1 VISDLLSADEWTAV
15 ALTLGVAGRSVALGL
30 PLAVG
35 LAWVL
40 ARCRFPGRGAL
51 DAFVHL
57 PMVLPPVVVG
67 WLLLL
72 LLGVRGPVGAWLNA
86 WFGVRLVFTTEGAA
100 IACAAM
106 SLPLMVRAIRLSIEA
121 IDPGLE
127 QAARTLGA
135 GRWDRFLSITLPL
148 ALPGVLSGAIV
159 GYVASLGEF
168 GAVITFAANIPG
180 ETQTL
185 PLAIYTA
192 LQTPDGEA
200 TAAKL
205 ALVSIVLAVA
215 GLAAAEWAGRR
226 ARAAL
231 GYRP

>member
-1 VISDLLSADEWTAV
+1 M
-15 ALTLGVAGRSVALGL
+15 AGRSVAIGL
-30 PLAVG
+30 PVAVV

-40 ARCRFPGRGAL
+40 ARCRFPGRAAL
-51 DAFVHL
+51 DALVHL

-72 LLGVRGPVGAWLNA
+72 LLGVRGPVGAWLND
-86 WFGVRLVFTTEGAA
+86 WFGVRLVFTTAGAA

-106 SLPLMVRAIRLSIEA
+106 ALPLMVRAVRLSIEA

-135 GRWDRFLSITLPL
+135 GRLDRLLTITLPL

-185 PLAIYTA
+185 PLAIYAA

-205 ALVSIVLAVA
+205 ALVSILLAVA

-231 GYRP
+231 GYRR

>member
-1 VISDLLSADEWTAV
+1 MLTPDEWTAV
-15 ALTLGVAGRSVALGL
+15 LLTLGVAARSVAFGL
-30 PLAVG
+30 PVAVG
-35 LAWVL
+35 LAWLL
-40 ARCRFPGRGAL
+40 ARGRFPGKAVL
-51 DAFVHL
+51 DALVHL

-72 LLGVRGPVGAWLNA
+72 LLGVRGPVGAWLHA

-100 IACAAM
+100 LACAAM
-106 SLPLMVRAIRLSIEA
+106 SLPLMVRAVRLSIEA

-135 GRWDRFLSITLPL
+135 GRLDRFMTITLPL

-185 PLAIYTA
+185 PLAIYSA
-192 LQTPDGEA
+192 LQSPNGEE

-205 ALVSIVLAVA
+205 ALVSI
-215 GLAAAEWAGRR
+215 GLALVGLGAAEWAGRR
-226 ARAAL
+226 ARAAV
-231 GYRP
+231 GQRP

>member
-1 VISDLLSADEWTAV
+1 MLTPDEWTAV
-15 ALTLGVAGRSVALGL
+15 LLTLGVAARSVAFGL
-30 PLAVG
+30 PVAVV
-35 LAWVL
+35 LAWLL
-40 ARCRFPGRGAL
+40 ARGRFPGKAVL
-51 DAFVHL
+51 DALVHL

-72 LLGVRGPVGAWLNA
+72 LLGVRGPVGAWLHA

-100 IACAAM
+100 LACAAM
-106 SLPLMVRAIRLSIEA
+106 SLPLMVRAVRLSIEA

-135 GRWDRFLSITLPL
+135 GRLDRFMTITLPL

-185 PLAIYTA
+185 PLAIYSA
-192 LQTPDGEA
+192 LQSPNGEE

-205 ALVSIVLAVA
+205 ALVSI
-215 GLAAAEWAGRR
+215 GLALVGLGAAEWAGRR
-226 ARAAL
+226 ARAAV
-231 GYRP
+231 GQRP

>member
-1 VISDLLSADEWTAV
+1 MALS
-15 ALTLGVAGRSVALGL
+15 LGVAARSVAFGL
-30 PLAVG
+30 PVAIG

-40 ARCRFPGRGAL
+40 ARCRFPGRAVL
-51 DAFVHL
+51 DALVRL

-72 LLGVRGPVGAWLNA
+72 LLGVRGPVGAWLHD
-86 WFGVRLVFTTEGAA
+86 WFGVRLVFTTQGAA
-100 IACAAM
+100 IACAVM
-106 SLPLMVRAIRLSIEA
+106 SLPLMVRAVRLSIEA

-127 QAARTLGA
+127 AAARALGA
-135 GRWDRFLSITLPL
+135 GRLDRFLTITLPL
-148 ALPGVLSGAIV
+148 ALPGVLSAAIV

-185 PLAIYTA
+185 PLAIYSA
-192 LQTPDGEA
+192 LQTPNGEA

-205 ALVSIVLAVA
+205 ALVSILLAVV
-215 GLAAAEWAGRR
+215 GLGVAEWIGRR
-226 ARAAL
+226 ARAGL
-231 GYRP
+231 GHRA

>member
-1 VISDLLSADEWTAV
+1 MATGMLTPDEWTAV
-15 ALTLGVAGRSVALGL
+15 WLSLGVAARSVAIGL
-30 PLAVG
+30 PLAVLLG
-35 LAWVL
+35 WAL
-40 ARCRFPGRGAL
+40 ARGRFMGKWAL
-51 DAFVHL
+51 DALVHL

-72 LLGVRGPVGAWLNA
+72 VLGVRGPVGSWLNQ
-86 WFGVRLVFTTEGAA
+86 WFGIRLVFTAEGAA

-106 SLPLMVRAIRLSIEA
+106 SLPLMVRAVRLSIEA

-135 GRWDRFLSITLPL
+135 GRLDRFLTITLPM
-148 ALPGVLSGAIV
+148 ALPGVISAAIV

-185 PLAIYTA
+185 PLAIYSA

-200 TAAKL
+200 VAARL
-205 ALVSIVLAVA
+205 ALVSILLAVA

-226 ARAAL
+226 GRAML
-231 GYRP
+231 GQRG

>member
-1 VISDLLSADEWTAV
+1 MAA
-15 ALTLGVAGRSVALGL
+15 RSVLLGL
-30 PLAVG
+30 PLAIA

-40 ARCRFPGRGAL
+40 ARCRFPGRAAL

-57 PMVLPPVVVG
+57 PMVLPPVVIG

-72 LLGVRGPVGAWLNA
+72 LLGVRGPVGAWLND
-86 WFGVRLVFTTEGAA
+86 WFGIRLVFTTEGAA
-100 IACAAM
+100 IACAVM
-106 SLPLMVRAIRLSIEA
+106 TLPLMVRAIRLSIEA

-127 QAARTLGA
+127 QAAQTLGA
-135 GRWDRFLSITLPL
+135 GRLDRFLTITLPL
-148 ALPGVLSGAIV
+148 ALPGILSGAIV
-159 GYVASLGEF
+159 GYVAALGEF

-185 PLAIYTA
+185 PLAIYAA

-205 ALVSIVLAVA
+205 ALVSILLAVA
-215 GLAAAEWAGRR
+215 GRAAAEWAGRR
-226 ARAAL
+226 TRAAF

>member
-1 VISDLLSADEWTAV
+1 M
-15 ALTLGVAGRSVALGL
+15 AGRSVAIGL
-30 PLAVG
+30 PVAVV

-40 ARCRFPGRGAL
+40 ARCRFPGRAAL
-51 DAFVHL
+51 DALVHL

-72 LLGVRGPVGAWLNA
+72 LLGVRGPVGSWLND
-86 WFGVRLVFTTEGAA
+86 WFGVRLVFTTAGAA

-106 SLPLMVRAIRLSIEA
+106 ALPLMVRAVRLSIEA

-135 GRWDRFLSITLPL
+135 GRLDRLLTITLPL

-185 PLAIYTA
+185 PLAIYAA

-205 ALVSIVLAVA
+205 ALVSILLAVA

-231 GYRP
+231 GYRR

>member
-1 VISDLLSADEWTAV
+1 
-15 ALTLGVAGRSVALGL
+15 
-30 PLAVG
+30 
-35 LAWVL
+35 
-40 ARCRFPGRGAL
+40 
-51 DAFVHL
+51 
-57 PMVLPPVVVG
+57 MVLPPVVIG

-72 LLGVRGPVGAWLNA
+72 LLGVRGPIGAWLNA
-86 WFGVRLVFTTEGAA
+86 WFGIRLVFTTEGAA
-100 IACAAM
+100 IACAVM
-106 SLPLMVRAIRLSIEA
+106 TLPLMVRAVRLSIEA

-127 QAARTLGA
+127 QAAQTLGA
-135 GRWDRFLSITLPL
+135 GRLDRFLTITLPL
-148 ALPGVLSGAIV
+148 ALPGILSGAIV
-159 GYVASLGEF
+159 GYVAALGEF

-185 PLAIYTA
+185 PLAIYAA

-205 ALVSIVLAVA
+205 ALVSILLAVG

-226 ARAAL
+226 TRAAL